1 MLIILDIGANDGCSI
16 RKFKEIL
23 NEKNITDYKIYSFE
37 PVPFFKKYLELE
49 KCSNVELIY
58 KICSTDNKKKK
69 IYLSGE
75 SGSGSSIYKD
85 KLSNKIRE
93 NIFIHCESI
102 DLCDFIKNLP
112 QYSQLWIKMDVE
124 GAEYKLIPHLYNNNL
139 LSSIDKLYIEWH
151 YKKIRSITEKQ
162 HNETVKML
170 GNLKCEF
177 WMTEPKYR
185 VYDNNKYLKTL
196 R

>member
-1 MLIILDIGANDGCSI
+1 M
-16 RKFKEIL
+16 
-23 NEKNITDYKIYSFE
+23 
-37 PVPFFKKYLELE
+37 
-49 KCSNVELIY
+49 
-58 KICSTDNKKKK
+58 
-69 IYLSGE
+69 
-75 SGSGSSIYKD
+75 
-85 KLSNKIRE
+85 
-93 NIFIHCESI
+93 
-102 DLCDFIKNLP
+102 CDFIKKLP
-112 QYSQLWIKMDVE
+112 KHSELWMKMDVE
-124 GAEYKLIPHLYNNNL
+124 GAEYELIPHLYNNNL

-196 R
+196 KVVN